1 MKLKGLLHLYNDG
14 HEPFGRGGLGYHPIR
29 IHGSAIVKNIYDD
42 GSYDYFDDGNDDD
55 KRLLI
60 RDQGQL
66 MKVSHD
72 TFDDVVE
79 EYDFLKEEVKKDT
92 SDDTLDESL
101 NSYFDNPE
109 NFIDLYQQQ
118 LDKFNESKDKDKVE
132 VDSKNKPLIPLDIV
146 SSQASLIQQSIMDEY
161 KEILKKYIKVKYKG
175 KKKKLLYVVN
185 EEQITEDTP
194 KKLYDDIFDELKR
207 RTKGYS
213 DKSVPIQNT
222 IDKMSVEDIIKYG
235 NEELDQNKQKS
246 IRPLTRILIQIMNR
260 MELFKKIKTGTTQ
273 KVIDVFN
280 STYGKTTGK
289 YLGKYNDV
297 IKEFDS
303 EPEPKKF
310 YYKTEEPSS
319 SHQKVFNKTT
329 LDEDISSFDIDNAI
343 MRPKIDSFNKSFLG
357 QIDTRYKTLK
367 DTEHEESKATVFEY
381 VACKESEQ
389 LYGSKITNSKDFL
402 HDILTEGIIPKLNI
416 IYDTLKIKVKNKLK
430 DSDEVKIGIAT
441 QLSKQVGVDGT
452 YNDFMKICKEMMTKE
467 QQKDN
472 KKNKITKGYTMDL
485 MKEQYCH
492 DAMSDKSHEPLIV
505 EFKDY
510 GNFDLEYAIKSNFKM
525 KIDLYKSLKGK
536 NPNDPLLNNED
547 EFNKLFYKTMPYMG
561 LPITLNKL
569 NLQNKSADSIRI
581 NKSIDTPEVIKLKFK
596 KQHVLKN
603 IQQSKYRPVFTA
615 NNLIADT
622 KYMPRGENDI
632 LHKLTNKFLK
642 DKFNK
647 QEYRFDITVK
657 GRNTTANYSFTDDIY
672 IESMD
677 EVFKYYQPSHIFDT
691 HAGTV
696 DKEYPAV
703 LIPAE
708 HFDPFIKDGNEVRE
722 CNYLSSFERIKR
734 YANK

>member
-29 IHGSAIVKNIYDD
+29 MHGSAIVKNIYDD

-55 KRLLI
+55 KRLLV

-66 MKVSHD
+66 MMVSHEA
-72 TFDDVVE
+72 FDDDVK
-79 EYDFLKEEVKKDT
+79 YIKLKKKAKKDT
-92 SDDTLDESL
+92 SDTLDA
-101 NSYFDNPE
+101 YFDNPE
-109 NFIDLYQQQ
+109 NFLDLYQQQ
-118 LDKFNESKDKDKVE
+118 LDEFNESKDKDKVE
-132 VDSKNKPLIPLDIV
+132 VDSKIEPLIPMDIV
-146 SSQASLIQQSIMDEY
+146 SSQASLIKKSIMDDY
-161 KEILKKYIKVKYKG
+161 KKILKKYDKEDYKG
-175 KKKKLLYVVN
+175 KKVKLLYVVN
-185 EEQITEDTP
+185 EEQITDDTP

-207 RTKGYS
+207 RTKDYS
-213 DKSVPIQNT
+213 DESMSIQ

-235 NEELDQNKQKS
+235 NEDLEQNDQKTL
-246 IRPLTRILIQIMNR
+246 RPLTRILIQIMNR
-260 MELFKKIKTGTTQ
+260 MELFKKIEAGTTQ

-310 YYKTEEPSS
+310 NYKTEEPSS

-329 LDEDISSFDIDNAI
+329 LDEDISSFVIDNAT
-343 MRPKIDSFNKSFLG
+343 MRPQIDSFNDSFLG
-357 QIDTRYKTLK
+357 KIDTRYKTLK

-402 HDILTEGIIPKLNI
+402 HDILTKDIIPKLNI
-416 IYDTLKIKVKNKLK
+416 IYDTLYKKVKDKL
-430 DSDEVKIGIAT
+430 SNEVKINIAT
-441 QLSKQVGVDGT
+441 QISKQVGVDGT

-467 QQKDN
+467 QHKDN
-472 KKNKITKGYTMDL
+472 KKNKITKGHTMDL

-492 DAMSDKSHEPLIV
+492 DAMSDMSQNPLIV

-510 GNFDLEYAIKSNFKM
+510 GNFDLEYAIKSNFIM
-525 KIDLYKSLKGK
+525 KIDLYKSLKSK
-536 NPNDPLLNNED
+536 NPNDPLLNNEED
-547 EFNKLFYKTMPYMG
+547 FNKLFYKTMPYMG

-581 NKSIDTPEVIKLKFK
+581 NKGIDTPEVIKLKFK

-657 GRNTTANYSFTDDIY
+657 GRNTTANYSFTDDKY

-691 HAGTV
+691 HSGTV
-696 DKEYPAV
+696 DKEYTAV

-708 HFDPFIKDGNEVRE
+708 HFNPFIKVGNEVRE
-722 CNYLSSFERIKR
+722 GNYLSSFERIKR

>member
-29 IHGSAIVKNIYDD
+29 IHGSAIVKNKYED

-55 KRLLI
+55 KRLLV

-66 MKVSHD
+66 MMVSHEA
-72 TFDDVVE
+72 FDDDVK
-79 EYDFLKEEVKKDT
+79 EYNFLKEKAKKDT
-92 SDDTLDESL
+92 SKTLDA
-101 NSYFDNPE
+101 YFDNPE
-109 NFIDLYQQQ
+109 NFLDLYQQQ
-118 LDKFNESKDKDKVE
+118 LDEFNESKDKDKVE
-132 VDSKNKPLIPLDIV
+132 VVDESNKPLDIV

-161 KEILKKYIKVKYKG
+161 KEILKKYKKEDYKG
-175 KKKKLLYVVN
+175 KKVKLLYVVN
-185 EEQITEDTP
+185 EEQITDKTP
-194 KKLYDDIFDELKR
+194 KKLYDDIFGELKR
-207 RTKGYS
+207 RTIGK
-213 DKSVPIQNT
+213 DKSLPIQNR

-235 NEELDQNKQKS
+235 NEELDQDKQKS

-260 MELFKKIKTGTTQ
+260 MELFKKLKTGTTQ
-273 KVIDVFN
+273 NVIDVFN

-310 YYKTEEPSS
+310 NYKTEEPSS

-329 LDEDISSFDIDNAI
+329 LDEDISSFDIDNAT
-343 MRPKIDSFNKSFLG
+343 MRPKIASFNKSFLG
-357 QIDTRYKTLK
+357 KIDKRYKRLK
-367 DTEHEESKATVFEY
+367 DTEHEESKATVFEN
-381 VACKESEQ
+381 VVCEESEQ

-416 IYDTLKIKVKNKLK
+416 IYNTLYDKVKNKMK
-430 DSDEVKIGIAT
+430 DSDEVKINIAT

-452 YNDFMKICKEMMTKE
+452 YNDFMKICKEMITKE
-467 QQKDN
+467 EQKDN

-492 DAMSDKSHEPLIV
+492 DAMSDMSQNPLIV

-510 GNFDLEYAIKSNFKM
+510 GNFDLEYAIKSNFIM
-525 KIDLYKSLKGK
+525 KIDLYKSLKSN
-536 NPNDPLLNNED
+536 NPNDPLLNNEED
-547 EFNKLFYKTMPYMG
+547 FNKLFYKTMPYMG

-581 NKSIDTPEVIKLKFK
+581 NKGIDTPEVIKLKFK

-657 GRNTTANYSFTDDIY
+657 GRNTTANYSFTNDIY

-691 HAGTV
+691 HSGTV
-696 DKEYPAV
+696 DKEYTAV

-708 HFDPFIKDGNEVRE
+708 HFKPFIKDGNEVRE
-722 CNYLSSFERIKR
+722 CDYLSSFERIKR
-734 YANK
+734 YANE

>member
-29 IHGSAIVKNIYDD
+29 MHGSAIVKNIYED
-42 GSYDYFDDGNDDD
+42 GSYDYFDDKNDDD

-66 MKVSHD
+66 MMVSHD
-72 TFDDVVE
+72 AFDDDE
-79 EYDFLKEEVKKDT
+79 EYALLKKKAKKDKSET
-92 SDDTLDESL
+92 L

-118 LDKFNESKDKDKVE
+118 LDKFIESKDKGEVK

-146 SSQASLIQQSIMDEY
+146 SSQASLIKKSIMDDY
-161 KEILKKYIKVKYKG
+161 KMILKKYEDVEYKG
-175 KKKKLLYVVN
+175 KKVQLLYVVD
-185 EEQITEDTP
+185 EEQITKDTP
-194 KKLYDDIFDELKR
+194 KKLYDDIFGELKR
-207 RTKGYS
+207 RTKDYTDDLVS
-213 DKSVPIQNT
+213 KNK
-222 IDKMSVEDIIKYG
+222 IDTMSVDDIIKYG
-235 NEELDQNKQKS
+235 NEELEQNAQKS
-246 IRPLTRILIQIMNR
+246 VRPLTRMLIQIMNR
-260 MELFKKIKTGTTQ
+260 MELFKKIEAGTTQ
-273 KVIDVFN
+273 NAIDVFN

-289 YLGKYNDV
+289 YLGKYNNE

-319 SHQKVFNKTT
+319 SHQKNFSIMSF
-329 LDEDISSFDIDNAI
+329 DEGISSFDIDNAD
-343 MRPKIDSFNKSFLG
+343 MRPKIDSFNKFFLG
-357 QIDTRYKTLK
+357 QIDTRYKSLE
-367 DTEHEESKATVFEY
+367 DTEQKESKATVFEN

-402 HDILTEGIIPKLNI
+402 HDILTKDIIPKLNI
-416 IYDTLKIKVKNKLK
+416 IYDTLSKKVKDKLSNE
-430 DSDEVKIGIAT
+430 DKIVIAT
-441 QLSKQVGVDGT
+441 QLSTQVGVDGT
-452 YNDFMKICKEMMTKE
+452 YNDFMKIYKEMMTKE
-467 QQKDN
+467 RHADN

-492 DAMSDKSHEPLIV
+492 DAMSVMGQNPLIV

-510 GNFDLEYAIKSNFKM
+510 SNFDLEYAIKSNFKM
-525 KIDLYKSLKGK
+525 KVDLYKSLKSK

-581 NKSIDTPEVIKLKFK
+581 NKDIDSPEVIKLKFK

-603 IQQSKYRPVFTA
+603 IQQSKYRPVFTV

-642 DKFNK
+642 DKFNN

-657 GRNTTANYSFTDDIY
+657 GRNTTANYSFTDDKY
-672 IESMD
+672 IESMN

-691 HAGTV
+691 HSGTV
-696 DKEYPAV
+696 DKEYTAV

-708 HFDPFIKDGNEVRE
+708 HFNPFIKVGNEVRE
-722 CNYLSSFERIKR
+722 GKYLSSFERIKK
-734 YANK
+734 YANKNKDLKK